1 MKSNYRLEASE
12 RGTHIIWDDSDWSE
26 ERFASRFNLE
36 GDGRPMTPGI
46 SEFATTTVI
55 VAPDGAA
62 VVVERVD
69 EYLPD
74 CDNDLAVEWDRKA
87 REARE
92 AREEIVKT
100 ALEVLAGTRQGTSDA
115 AYSALCALI
124 EAGSAYSDPVEEI
137 EEPDNRDTAIAI
149 AE

>member
-1 MKSNYRLEASE
+1 MKSNYQLVPVD
-12 RGTHIIWDDSDWSE
+12 RGTHVFWQDSDWAE
-26 ERFASRFNLE
+26 DRFAARFNLK

-55 VAPDGAA
+55 VAPDGTAS
-62 VVVERVD
+62 VVERVGD
-69 EYLPD
+69 YPPD
-74 CDNDLAVEWDRKA
+74 WDNDLAVEWDRK
-87 REARE
+87 ARE

-100 ALEVLAGTRQGTSDA
+100 ALEVLAGTRQGAAEDA
-115 AYSALCALI
+115 CRALCAAI
-124 EAGSAYSDPVEEI
+124 DAGSAYSEPVEEI

>member
-92 AREEIVKT
+92 EIVKT
-100 ALEVLAGTRQGTSDA
+100 ALEVLAGTRQGAAEDA
-115 AYSALCALI
+115 CRALCAAI
-124 EAGSAYSDPVEEI
+124 DAGSAYSEPVEEI

>member
-1 MKSNYRLEASE
+1 MKSNYQLVPVD
-12 RGTHIIWDDSDWSE
+12 RGTHVFWQDSDWE
-26 ERFASRFNLE
+26 DEQVASRFNLK

-46 SEFATTTVI
+46 SEFASTTVI

-62 VVVERVD
+62 AVERVD

-74 CDNDLAVEWDRKA
+74 WDNDWAVEQYK
-87 REARE
+87 ARE

-100 ALEVLAGTRQGTSDA
+100 ALEVLAGTRQGAAEDA
-115 AYSALCALI
+115 CRALCAAI
-124 EAGSAYSDPVEEI
+124 DAGSAYSEPVEEI